1 MMPNGLLSF
10 STVPLVPLDILVFL
24 GRMLSK
30 RLPAPKSGGRSFKVK
45 IALQISLVLP
55 ERFLTKVARD
65 GDTFQM
71 AVLNVVLQVSVDVFF
86 PANLAPIN
94 QLAPGIFNRGFLH

>member
-1 MMPNGLLSF
+1 M
-10 STVPLVPLDILVFL
+10 
-24 GRMLSK
+24 
-30 RLPAPKSGGRSFKVK
+30 
-45 IALQISLVLP
+45 LP

-94 QLAPGIFNRGFLH
+94 QLAPGIFNRGFLHQGEALLVQLSHEIPRRGLSYWARLLVTWNSLQLLGKY